1 MKLEKSIFVLL
12 FPLLYALL
20 RQFVPSLP
28 LELDSVVFE
37 ALFAWALAQLGVV
50 IVEPQV
56 RSFFVSRGFKSF
68 KTSK

>member
-1 MKLEKSIFVLL
+1 MKLEKSIFVIL

-20 RQFVPSLP
+20 RQFVPTLP

-50 IVEPQV
+50 VVEPKL
-56 RSFFVSRGFKSF
+56 RSFLVKKGFMQF
-68 KTSK
+68 ELG

>member
-20 RQFVPSLP
+20 RHFVPTLP
-28 LELDSVVFE
+28 LELDSVAFE

-50 IVEPQV
+50 IVEPKI
-56 RSFFVSRGFKSF
+56 RAFFVKRGFKGF
-68 KTSK
+68 IKK